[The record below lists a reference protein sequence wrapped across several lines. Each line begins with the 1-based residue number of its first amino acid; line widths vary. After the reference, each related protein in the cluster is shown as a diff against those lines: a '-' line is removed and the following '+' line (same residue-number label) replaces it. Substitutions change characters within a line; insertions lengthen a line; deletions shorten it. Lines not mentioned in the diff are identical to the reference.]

1 MLKAAAS
8 THGNFNKWCPE
19 LVLITVCSQETK
31 FQRNSPKMSKS
42 NLHSTEDKAQAF
54 SNGCNP
60 SPFLKSLRHIFLAKN
75 SLSFF
80 NDHLIACILLERLW
94 QILCATSLIYFLQM
108 VTLYIFRQFLE
119 RFMFFVCCI
128 VDERCYRSIIDVIS
142 LKKKH

>member
-75 SLSFF
+75 SLNFF

-94 QILCATSLIYFLQM
+94 QILCATSLNIIFANGHPLHFPTVSWKVYAFCM
-108 VTLYIFRQFLE
+108 LYRRWKML
-119 RFMFFVCCI
+119 
-128 VDERCYRSIIDVIS
+128 
-142 LKKKH
+142 